1 MNYFYFPQ
9 SRGTSGK
16 CFFFSFFF
24 LFFDGWI
31 DGLIDWLIDG
41 WMDGRTDGL
50 TDWLTDWLTDSLS
63 EAIGAKLPKVYLLLS
78 RKQEKTYDMRQ
89 PGENFHVNFIIGLF
103 LLSFKGTEKFAD
115 DIQDMI
121 GHRPNMYFRLC
132 WKYISPII
140 IGVSMTCLSYTVNI
154 WNRVLL

>member
-1 MNYFYFPQ
+1 
-9 SRGTSGK
+9 
-16 CFFFSFFF
+16 
-24 LFFDGWI
+24 
-31 DGLIDWLIDG
+31 
-41 WMDGRTDGL
+41 
-50 TDWLTDWLTDSLS
+50 
-63 EAIGAKLPKVYLLLS
+63 
-78 RKQEKTYDMRQ
+78 MRQ

-140 IGVSMTCLSYTVNI
+140 IGDVFIIYSQHLESGVTITKRGELGEGTE
-154 WNRVLL
+154 NRILKLNERKTENG